1 MAKHKPIDPDNP
13 PMTAAQL
20 KRLRPA
26 TEALPNIVAAHARGV
41 RGPQKKP
48 LKVPVAIR
56 LSPEVLAHFK
66 AKGRG
71 WQTRIDQALKEVID
85 KRRV

>member
-1 MAKHKPIDPDNP
+1 MAKRKPIDTDNP
-13 PMTAAQL
+13 PMTTAQL

-26 TEALPNIVAAHARGV
+26 AEVLPDIVAAHARGV